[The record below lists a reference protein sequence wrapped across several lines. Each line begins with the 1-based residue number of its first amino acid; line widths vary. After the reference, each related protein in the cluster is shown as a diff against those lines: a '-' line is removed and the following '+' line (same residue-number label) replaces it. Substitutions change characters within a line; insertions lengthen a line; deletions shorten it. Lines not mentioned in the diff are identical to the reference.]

1 MKYMLL
7 MYYKESEAPHD
18 PAAIKELQQAW
29 GTYMHEATAAGVL
42 LANNGLAPTANASTL
57 RVRNGKTLITDGP
70 FAETH
75 EQLAGFTL
83 VDCKDVD
90 EALKWAG
97 KIPIAQYGSVE
108 VRPLWD
114 SI

>member
-7 MYYKESEAPHD
+7 MYTRESEVPRD
-18 PAAIKELQQAW
+18 PETVNVLYQAW
-29 GTYMHEATAAGVL
+29 QTYMHEISAAGVL
-42 LANNGLAPTANASTL
+42 VANNGLAPVANASTL

-75 EQLAGFTL
+75 EQLAGFSL

-97 KIPIAQYGSVE
+97 KVPIAQYGSVE
-108 VRPLWD
+108 
-114 SI
+114 

>member
-7 MYYKESEAPHD
+7 MYTRESDVPRD
-18 PAAIKELQQAW
+18 PETVNALYQAW
-29 GTYMHEATAAGVL
+29 QAYIQEIKAAGVL
-42 LANNGLAPTANASTL
+42 VANNGLAPVANASTL

-75 EQLAGFTL
+75 EQLAGFSL

-97 KIPIAQYGSVE
+97 KVPIAKYGSVE

-114 SI
+114 SQ